1 LYTNN
6 TMFKTSG
13 FMNEKNAAAAEAA
26 DAFKQATHSLIL
38 QKAMQNVKKENR
50 ILSSDDKKDFIPSI
64 QSHGGSNLR
73 KEEVTPENNED
84 FDDNDNEDA
93 EFRRLREQRL
103 QALKNKQR
111 ELQENLLKGHGKY
124 EEVVEED
131 FLKAV
136 TGSKYC
142 VCSFYHRD
150 FERCKIVDKHLSIL
164 TQKHMETRFIK
175 IDTEKSRFF
184 VAKLAIRMLPTIV
197 CFVDGIAVDRIV
209 GFDELGGQDD
219 FQTSVLEKRLQ
230 KAKVIHG
237 STSHQTEGKQAGII
251 SRTRVGHM

>member
-1 LYTNN
+1 
-6 TMFKTSG
+6 MFKTSG
-13 FMNEKNAAAAEAA
+13 FMNEKNAAAAA
-26 DAFKQATHSLIL
+26 DAFEQATHSLIL
-38 QKAMQNVKKENR
+38 QKAMQNVKKENG

-64 QSHGGSNLR
+64 QSHGGSDLR

-84 FDDNDNEDA
+84 FDDEDA
-93 EFRRLREQRL
+93 EFKRLREQRL
-103 QALKNKQR
+103 QALKNKQK
-111 ELQENLLKGHGKY
+111 EIQENLLKGHGKY

-150 FERCKIVDKHLSIL
+150 FERCKIVDKHLGIL

-175 IDTEKSRFF
+175 INAEKTRFF

-209 GFDELGGQDD
+209 GFDELGGKDD
-219 FQTSVLEKRLQ
+219 FQTSVLEKRLH

-237 STSHQTEGKQAGII
+237 STSHHTEGKQAGII